1 MVIDNG
7 FAVDGVLYRYPS
19 FHDNCARNGVITTW
33 VRYLDDPDNPRFT
46 DWRAADPNHPEGS
59 YTWVGWDEFGN
70 KLPHIV
76 EISRRTDGVGLCSMS
91 TVNNF

>member
-19 FHDNCARNGVITTW
+19 FHDNCARNGVVTTW
-33 VRYLDDPDNPRFT
+33 VRYLDAPDSPRFT
-46 DWRAADPNHPEGS
+46 QNWAVDPNDPRGS
-59 YTWVGWDEFGN
+59 YNAVGWDEFGN
-70 KLPHIV
+70 KLLHIV
-76 EISRRTDGVGLCSMS
+76 EISLRTDGVGLCSMS